1 MKRKLVLLAL
11 VSMSVFTGCSSST
24 SSRSTDKL
32 ISEELVAEPQKEDKE
47 SEPTSEEDI
56 EDVSAVDK
64 FVELYNENAESPITD
79 LIDIDIQDKSSG
91 YYRTEFRTYA
101 YNDAIAKHGIAG
113 ENVSMDLIQYS
124 HGFRIYVLADSY
136 EELQKVLR
144 LTIKIYD
151 PTIMDDT
158 IQSEIYEKIDFVG
171 SGVSFYI
178 NDVTGYYEI
187 LNRETGS
194 CSVMLDSSPAVF
206 IE

>member
-64 FVELYNENAESPITD
+64 FVELYNE
-79 LIDIDIQDKSSG
+79 IDIQDKSSG